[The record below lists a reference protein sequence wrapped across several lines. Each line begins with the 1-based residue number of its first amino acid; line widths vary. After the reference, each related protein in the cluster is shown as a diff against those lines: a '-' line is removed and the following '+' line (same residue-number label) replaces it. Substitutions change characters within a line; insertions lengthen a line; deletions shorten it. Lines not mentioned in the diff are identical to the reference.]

1 MASENYRQALQ
12 QTRADLMNAL
22 RERDRLN
29 LEIVRLQRL
38 AASLAVM
45 CKQSERE
52 DAAWQAIYAEISFI
66 DTVHAIIRSAGRPL
80 TPPEVRDAL
89 RSYGYDLSVY
99 ANPLVFVHT
108 ALRRLTKD
116 GRIRQIRP
124 GVYAPNQF
132 WEALL
137 KTQPKS

>member
-1 MASENYRQALQ
+1 MKSDNYRQALE
-12 QTRADLMNAL
+12 QTQANLISAI

-29 LEIVRLQRL
+29 LEIIRLQRL
-38 AASLAVM
+38 ASSLAVM
-45 CKQSERE
+45 CSQSEKE
-52 DAAWQAIYAEISFI
+52 EAAWQSIYAEISFI

-80 TPPEVRDAL
+80 TAPEVRDSL

-137 KTQPKS
+137 RVQP